1 MTTAQRAEE
10 VRLTL
15 ERALGDVPDP
25 CMLAAGSPAS
35 IVDLGLVD
43 EVVLDGTT
51 AKVTITLTEPGCPFT
66 HHIIADITDAAEA
79 IEGIENVQVVPRWA
93 PLWTEDRLRPEGR
106 RQLVEARKRMR
117 QEAA

>member
-10 VRLTL
+10 VRLTV
-15 ERALGDVPDP
+15 EQALSAVPDP

-43 EVVLDGTT
+43 EVSLDGTT
-51 AKVTITLTEPGCPFT
+51 VKVTITLTEPGCPFT

-79 IEGIENVQVVPRWA
+79 IEGIEHVEVEPRWA
-93 PLWTEDRLRPEGR
+93 PLWTEDRLLPEGR
-106 RQLVEARKRMR
+106 RQLAAARKRMR
-117 QEAA
+117 QEAS